1 MKKIFLITIFFLVCF
16 FIFTSLYHSSN
27 QTSNETRIF
36 RIGTECNYPPNNWQE
51 KEATD
56 SNIPIINQEGFYAEG
71 YDIQIAKLVA
81 ESIGAK
87 LEVKKFSWNDLIP
100 ALNRNEIDA
109 IFSGMLDT
117 SARKKVIAFSDVYD
131 IQDSEYGIIVHKD
144 GKYVDAKTLKDF
156 IGASILAQKD
166 THADRAITQIR
177 GAIHLPPATKVNEL
191 FDKLRKKEADAIIL
205 DLDSAKTYERVYPGF
220 VMVKLSEG
228 EGFKFDFTGIC
239 AGVRKNDTKLVQ
251 EINDALKGISKRD
264 RQRIM
269 DQTISRVWDN
279 F

>member
-1 MKKIFLITIFFLVCF
+1 MKKYSLILFLLIFV
-16 FIFTSLYHSSN
+16 FIFAGLRFHVH
-27 QTSNETRIF
+27 ETRVL
-36 RIGTECNYPPNNWQE
+36 RIGTECDYQPNNWEE
-51 KEATD
+51 KTATD
-56 SNIPIINQEGFYAEG
+56 SNVPIINQKGSYAEG

-81 ESIGAK
+81 ELIGAK
-87 LEVKKFSWNDLIP
+87 LEVKKIAWNDLVQ
-100 ALNRNEIDA
+100 ALNHNEIDA

-117 SARKKVIAFSDVYD
+117 NERKKNIAFTETYD
-131 IQDSEYGIIVHKD
+131 IQTTEYGIMVHRN
-144 GKYVDAKTLKDF
+144 GKYSQAKTLKDF

-269 DQTISRVWDN
+269 DQTISRVWEN